1 MVNWSNVLI
10 LGDSYSTFKDYIP
23 NGFDSWY
30 SNIKKEETDVT
41 DVQQTWWW
49 QFVNETGSNLVLNN
63 SWSGTTIC
71 NTCRSNF
78 DINSSFV
85 NRFEKLVS
93 EGFFEQNNIDTFFIF
108 GGTNDS
114 WIDSPIGELIY
125 EEWTEQDLLCVLP
138 AVTYLFYRIK
148 SVIPNTRII
157 CIINTD
163 LKEVIADGIKKAA
176 DYFGFEYLQ
185 LENISKQYG
194 HPDIDGMKKIKDQ
207 ILGYLGI

>member
-1 MVNWSNVLI
+1 MINLGNVFI

-30 SNIKKEETDVT
+30 SNIKKEATDVT

-71 NTCRSNF
+71 NTCRPNL
-78 DINSSFV
+78 DISSSFV

-93 EGFFEQNNIDTFFIF
+93 DGFFEQNEIDTFFVF
-108 GGTNDS
+108 GATNDS
-114 WIDSPIGELIY
+114 WIDSPIGELMY
-125 EEWTEQDLLCVLP
+125 EGWEEQDLLCVLP
-138 AVTYLFYRIK
+138 AISCLFYRIK
-148 SVIPNTRII
+148 SVIPNARII
-157 CIINTD
+157 SIINTD

-176 DYFGFEYLQ
+176 DYFGIEYLQ
-185 LENISKQYG
+185 LENISKQSG
-194 HPDIDGMKKIKDQ
+194 HPDIEGMKQIKDQ
-207 ILGYLGI
+207 ILGYIVK